1 MEQDEYKKCLLFYLE
16 EIKKLEI
23 EDELKKAVDVTI
35 ADIESILVTE
45 IDIDEDIYWEIR
57 DFMQKYE

>member
-1 MEQDEYKKCLLFYLE
+1 MEQDEYKKYLLFYLE
-16 EIKKLEI
+16 EIKRLEI
-23 EDELKKAVDVTI
+23 EDELKKAVNVTI